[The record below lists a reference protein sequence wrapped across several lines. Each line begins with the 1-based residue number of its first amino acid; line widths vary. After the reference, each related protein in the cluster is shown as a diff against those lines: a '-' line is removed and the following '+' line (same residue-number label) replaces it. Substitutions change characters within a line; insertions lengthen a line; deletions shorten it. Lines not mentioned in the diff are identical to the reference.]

1 MAGLQLSGLASGFD
15 WKSFIEQITLVNRAP
30 ITALEVEKSSNTTK
44 LTSLTALGTRIT
56 DLQTSAKALKAEG
69 LFAGRTA
76 TSGTTGSTWSISAS
90 ANTVPGSYAIAV
102 SQLATASKRTGT
114 SDIGL
119 GLATTDDVT
128 GVTLSSMATSTAV
141 TPGIFTVNG
150 AQVTIALT
158 DSLQQVFDKISTAT
172 SGAVTGSYS
181 AATDKISLTSGS
193 PITLGAGNDTS
204 NFLSVAR
211 LGNNGTGSIVSSST
225 LGTVNQTAALAS
237 ARLRTDITNVD
248 GSGNGTFSINGVS
261 ISFNKTTESLAT
273 IIGKINASSAGVTAA
288 YDALNDRMTLTNKAT
303 GDVGIT
309 TSETAGGFLAAV
321 GVGAVA
327 TTRGNNAL
335 YTLNGGSTLSSMT
348 NTFDSTSH
356 GVAGLSVAVT
366 SQSTET
372 ITVANSTTAARK
384 AIEDFIAKFNSVQSY
399 IDEQTK
405 ITSTNGKVTTALLSS
420 NREIQTWAST
430 LRSKAF
436 ESISGLSGTISR
448 MEHLGI
454 DFTAGTSQ
462 LAIKDSTKLENALR
476 DKPTEV
482 ESFFKTASTG
492 FVAKFETY
500 TTSILGAST
509 TGATG
514 WLASEKNLL
523 TKGNTS
529 IDTQIGNL
537 QRRLDSEKAR
547 MEASFIAMERAQSQ
561 LQQMQQQL
569 ANMFGSTAAK

>member
-1 MAGLQLSGLASGFD
+1 MVS
-15 WKSFIEQITLVNRAP
+15 RAP
-30 ITALEVEKSSNTTK
+30 ITALELEKSSNNTK
-44 LTSLTALGTRIT
+44 LTSLSALGTRIT
-56 DLQTSAKALKAEG
+56 DLQTSAKALKADG
-69 LFAGRTA
+69 LFAGRSV
-76 TSGTTGSTWSISAS
+76 TSSVTNSTWSLSAA
-90 ANTVPGSYAIAV
+90 ANTASGSYAIAV

-119 GLATTDDVT
+119 GLNTTDDVT
-128 GVTLSSMATSTAV
+128 GVTLSSMATATAV
-141 TPGIFTVNG
+141 TAGVFTVNG

-158 DSLQQVFDKISTAT
+158 DSLDDVFDKISTAT
-172 SGAVTGSYS
+172 SGAVTATYS
-181 AATDKISLTSGS
+181 AADDKITLTSGS
-193 PITLGAGNDTS
+193 AITLGAGNDTS
-204 NFLSVAR
+204 NFLSVMKLA
-211 LGNNGTGSIVSSST
+211 NNGTGSIVSGGT

-261 ISFNKTTESLAT
+261 ISFNKNTESLST

-288 YDALNDRMTLTNKAT
+288 YDALNDRMTLTNKST
-303 GDVGIT
+303 GDVGIS
-309 TSETAGGFLAAV
+309 TSETAGGFLAAL

-327 TTRGNNAL
+327 TTRGNNAV
-335 YTLNGGSTLSSMT
+335 YTVNGGSNLT
-348 NTFDSTSH
+348 STSNTLDASSH
-356 GVAGLSVAVT
+356 GITGLSVAVT
-366 SQSTET
+366 SQTSET
-372 ITVANSTTAARK
+372 ITVTNSSTSARK

-405 ITSTNGKVTTALLSS
+405 ITSTNGKVTTALLAS

-430 LRSKAF
+430 MRNKAF

-448 MEHLGI
+448 LEHLGI

-462 LAIKDSTKLENALR
+462 LAIKDATKLDTALR

-482 ESFFKTASTG
+482 ESFFKTATTG

-500 TTSILGAST
+500 TTSILGASG
-509 TGATG
+509 TGASG
-514 WLASEKNLL
+514 WLLSEKNLL

-569 ANMFGSTAAK
+569 ANMFASTK